1 MRRLFALDQN
11 FPQPIVDAL
20 AEYIIEAELVPIA
33 HIDERLATLDDWEVM
48 LALHHHR
55 RPWDGLITTD
65 ANMLA
70 LPRELAVLMQTKLT
84 LVVAKESGHD
94 PIKATGLL
102 LAYLPGIC
110 QRIEQE
116 KAQLWTLRAVQRPA
130 SDPWESFERVAHQRG
145 TTAPTLYAADKLR
158 SEEISRDPLAS

>member
-1 MRRLFALDQN
+1 MSRLFALDQN

-20 AEYIIEAELVPIA
+20 AEYIIEAELVPIGDV
-33 HIDERLATLDDWEVM
+33 DERLATLDDWEVM
-48 LALHHHR
+48 LALHHHK

-110 QRIEQE
+110 QRTEPD
-116 KAQLWTLRAVQRPA
+116 KAQLWTLRAVQRSA
-130 SDPWESFERVAHQRG
+130 DDPWDNFERIARQRG
-145 TTAPTLYAADKLR
+145 TTASKLYGTNKLG
-158 SEEISRDPLAS
+158 SEEIERDPLA

>member
-1 MRRLFALDQN
+1 VSRLFALDQN

-20 AEYIIEAELVPIA
+20 AEYIIEAELVPIGE
-33 HIDERLATLDDWEVM
+33 IDERLATLDDWEVM
-48 LALHHHR
+48 LALHRHE

-110 QRIEQE
+110 QRTDPD
-116 KAQLWTLRAVQRPA
+116 KSQLWTLRAVQKSA
-130 SDPWESFERVAHQRG
+130 DDPWDHFERIARQRG
-145 TTAPTLYAADKLR
+145 TTASKLYGVNKLG
-158 SEEISRDPLAS
+158 SEEIARDPLG

>member
-1 MRRLFALDQN
+1 VSRLFALDQN

-20 AEYIIEAELVPIA
+20 AEYIIEAELVPISD
-33 HIDERLATLDDWEVM
+33 IDERLATLDDWEVM
-48 LALHHHR
+48 LALHHHE

-110 QRIEQE
+110 QRVEPD

-130 SDPWESFERVAHQRG
+130 DDPWVGFERIARQRG
-145 TTAPTLYAADKLR
+145 TTASKLYRANKLGA
-158 SEEISRDPLAS
+158 EQIEQNPLG